1 MATISSAGIGS
12 GLDVN
17 SIVTQLVAIE
27 RQPITALQTKAT
39 KLQTQISEFGKQK
52 SALATLRDAASK
64 LTNSDFWSQT
74 VGTSSNPTAVGV
86 TTTTGAVAGNYSVT
100 VQALAAPQ
108 SLASAVFP
116 ASTSTPGAGTL
127 RIELGSWGTGQTSF
141 TPKTG
146 ATAVDITVE
155 ATDTLAQVRDKI
167 NQASAGV
174 TAQVLTDASGSRLMM
189 RSTATGAESAFRT
202 QVTAPVGLPPLL
214 GGGTNLTALAY
225 DPSTANATQMSRT
238 QTAANAAATLNGLAL
253 TSTSNTLTNV
263 VDGVTLKL
271 GAVTSSPVDI
281 SVVQDNDTL
290 KKQLQAF
297 AEAYNAVQT
306 LITTQTKYD
315 AASKSGGPLQGDG
328 AAVGLQRQLRNLAGA
343 SSGASSTFARLADV
357 GLGTDATGQMVVS
370 ATKLDNALANP
381 TEMKKMFA
389 NTDLLVPTNNGLGRQ
404 MRVLADSFLSVDGS
418 LNSRAEGLRQ
428 RLDSNKSQQDKLTDR
443 VAQTEKR
450 LRAQYTALDTQMASL
465 NGLSSYV
472 TQQIA
477 QFNRTT

>member
-52 SALATLRDAASK
+52 SALAALRDAASK

-74 VGTSSNPTAVGV
+74 TGASSNGSAVNI
-86 TTTTGAVAGNYSVT
+86 TTTTGAVAGNYAVEVT
-100 VQALAAPQ
+100 SLAAAQ
-108 SLASAVFP
+108 STATGVFAANTTP
-116 ASTSTPGAGTL
+116 PGAGTL
-127 RIELGSWGTGQTSF
+127 HIELGTWGAGQTSF

-167 NQASAGV
+167 NSANAGV
-174 TAQVLTDASGSRLMM
+174 TAIVLTDASGSRLMM
-189 RSTATGAESAFRT
+189 RSSATGAANAFRT
-202 QVTAPVGLPPLL
+202 SVVDAD
-214 GGGTNLTALAY
+214 GTNANATGLSALAY
-225 DPSTANATQMSRT
+225 DPSSAAAVMTRT
-238 QTAANAAATLNGLAL
+238 QTASNVAATLNGLPISSA
-253 TSTSNTLTNV
+253 SNTLTNV

-271 GAVTSSPVDI
+271 SDVTSAPVDV
-281 SVVQDNDTL
+281 SVVQDNEAL

-297 AEAYNAVQT
+297 ADAYNAVQT

-315 AASKSGGPLQGDG
+315 AASKTGGPLQGDG

-357 GLGTDATGQMVVS
+357 GLGTDATGQMTVS

-381 TEMKKMFA
+381 AEMKKLFA
-389 NTDLLVPTNNGLGRQ
+389 NTDVAVASNNGLGRQ
-404 MRVLADSFLSVDGS
+404 IRVLADSFLSIDGS
-418 LNSRAEGLRQ
+418 LSSRAEGLRQ
-428 RLDSNKSQQDKLTDR
+428 RLDSNKSQQDKLSDR

-450 LRAQYTALDTQMASL
+450 LRAQYTALDTQMATL

-477 QFNRTT
+477 QFNKA

>member
-17 SIVTQLVAIE
+17 AIVTQLVAIE

-52 SALATLRDAASK
+52 STLATLRDAASK
-64 LTNSDFWSQT
+64 LTSSDFWGQT
-74 VGTSSNPTAVGV
+74 TGASSNASAVSV
-86 TTTTGAVAGNYSVT
+86 TTTTGAVAGNYAVEVT
-100 VQALAAPQ
+100 ALAASQ
-108 SLASAVFP
+108 SVATGVFA
-116 ASTSTPGAGTL
+116 ASTTPPGAGTL
-127 RIELGSWGTGQTSF
+127 HIELGTWGAGQTSF

-146 ATAVDITVE
+146 ATAVDITIE

-167 NQASAGV
+167 NSANAGV
-174 TAQVLTDASGSRLMM
+174 TALVLTDASGSRLMM
-189 RSTATGAESAFRT
+189 RSTTTGAENAFRT
-202 QVTAPVGLPPLL
+202 SVVDGDGNNADATGLS
-214 GGGTNLTALAY
+214 ALAY
-225 DPSTANATQMSRT
+225 DPSSAAAVMTRT
-238 QTAANAAATLNGLAL
+238 QTAANAAATLNGLPISSA
-253 TSTSNTLTNV
+253 SNTLTNL

-271 GAVTSSPVDI
+271 GGVTSGPVDV
-281 SVVQDNDTL
+281 SVVQDNETL

-297 AEAYNAVQT
+297 ADAYNAVQT

-315 AASKSGGPLQGDG
+315 AASKTGGPLQGDG

-343 SSGASSTFARLADV
+343 SSGASATFARLADV
-357 GLGTDATGQMVVS
+357 GLGTDATGQMVVT

-381 TEMKKMFA
+381 TEIKKLFA

-404 MRVLADSFLSVDGS
+404 IRVLADSFLSIDGS
-418 LNSRAEGLRQ
+418 LSSRAEGLRL
-428 RLDSNKSQQDKLTDR
+428 RLDSNKDRQDKLTDR
-443 VAQTEKR
+443 VAQIEKR
-450 LRAQYTALDTQMASL
+450 LRAQYTALDTQMATL

-477 QFNRTT
+477 QFNKS